1 MARFKVKFSRYI
13 REDCEMIVTG
23 NNEDQIEKELNKL
36 DFISDFDSYEVIDKE
51 IEEEIIFKVI
61 EIE

>member
-1 MARFKVKFSRYI
+1 
-13 REDCEMIVTG
+13 MIVTG

-51 IEEEIIFKVI
+51 IEEEIIFKVN